1 MENLKQKIEVI
12 RARLATVQMLVDEIQ
27 GLDDVEVSLSL
38 NVGTDKK
45 TVRMEGFKSIEFNL
59 TANVVTEI

>member
-1 MENLKQKIEVI
+1 MGNLKEKVEAVRSSLRQIEMI
-12 RARLATVQMLVDEIQ
+12 VDEIQ
-27 GLDDVEVSLSL
+27 GLHHVEVSLNL

-45 TVRMEGFKSIEFNL
+45 TVKIENFKSIEFNL